1 MVPERPWKFVI
12 QKPLSG
18 SEGGGGGAL
27 HNAPLQPG
35 MWDDMQM
42 KDWEVA
48 SSEH

>member
-18 SEGGGGGAL
+18 SEGGIAL
-27 HNAPLQPG
+27 HNALLQPG
-35 MWDDMQM
+35 IWDDMQM